1 MNRGIDRIVLVI
13 CLLSLL
19 GVGFSLLNWWF
30 WFGLVNWLLIALGLA
45 LGYGRE
51 GRRRPILFTLIA
63 VLLGFTVLFIGLVWA
78 HDPEGDLTLV
88 FGFPAGTA
96 FFVYGIWP
104 FGIVA
109 AILYAVV
116 FDRFLLPKGKLE
128 RLLGEFGRQ
137 GEKP

>member
-1 MNRGIDRIVLVI
+1 MKHANDRIVAAI

-19 GVGFSLLNWWF
+19 GAGFSLLNWWF
-30 WFGLVNWLLIALGLA
+30 WFGIVNWLLVALGLA

-51 GRRRPILFTLIA
+51 SRRGPILFTLIA
-63 VLLGFTVLFIGLVWA
+63 ILLGFAALFTGMVWA

-88 FGFPAGTA
+88 LGFPAGTA
-96 FFVYGIWP
+96 FFIYGIWP
-104 FGIVA
+104 LGIVA

-116 FDRFLLPKGKLE
+116 FDRFVLPKDKLE
-128 RLLGEFGRQ
+128 RLLAEFGRQ